1 MACRHRAA
9 NEKFN
14 LLFVL
19 SSWSAVLLSQ
29 FYSGNGGGAGC
40 WRLHLQCQS
49 ALLRSNKWMFP
60 PNRVQQV
67 SALCIRP
74 VCYCEFGWSL
84 ASLFFFFFFYLPAFK
99 IINSDIL
106 RQTFP
111 PSLHTHTHTHRC
123 GDDAGLIDR
132 SVLTASCC
140 PGWPSSR
147 LTKTGVVSGTGWW
160 VGACCGRRWTGCA
173 PTLAW
178 APLLIRRYGGKK
190 HCVSD
195 NHTCRCFTQ
204 PRLTAHTPLTA
215 VLKAANEALKSM
227 YANNYTHMTL

>member
-111 PSLHTHTHTHRC
+111 PSLHTHTHTQVRWWCWTHRQEC
-123 GDDAGLIDR
+123 PHCLLLSRMALQSSDQDR
-132 SVLTASCC
+132 SRLWDGLVGWCLLWQAVNRMCSHVGLGSTPDQEVWRQKTLRKRQPHVSLLYTTQTNSSHTANSC
-140 PGWPSSR
+140 
-147 LTKTGVVSGTGWW
+147 
-160 VGACCGRRWTGCA
+160 
-173 PTLAW
+173 
-178 APLLIRRYGGKK
+178 
-190 HCVSD
+190 
-195 NHTCRCFTQ
+195 
-204 PRLTAHTPLTA
+204 
-215 VLKAANEALKSM
+215 LKSG
-227 YANNYTHMTL
+227 